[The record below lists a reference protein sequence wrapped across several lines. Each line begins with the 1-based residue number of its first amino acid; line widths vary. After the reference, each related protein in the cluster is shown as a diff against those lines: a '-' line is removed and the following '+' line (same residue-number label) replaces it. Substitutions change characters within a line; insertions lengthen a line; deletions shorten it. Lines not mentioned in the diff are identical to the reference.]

1 MRKPRRDES
10 GSLPS
15 GVEPGS
21 LIVVPLPSGTFSVIW
36 ILETGT
42 YEGSGH
48 YRFLIMDGFLPAIPE
63 EAVLP
68 DLRVAEAP
76 GGAFPGRENVWK
88 GCFFG
93 DLPNDFTVVG
103 KRTLPPDGH
112 PLFAGEGTM
121 VFQGGEDTR
130 TQLHRTWR
138 LIHDRPALEA
148 EWARSEAE
156 RQKIADEGR
165 RTRTLPGM
173 LRERVFPGWAEMW
186 PPRAVSE
193 ARRIFRDGTRD
204 LIALQEKGTRRQRI
218 AVLKRI
224 VTELNALYDAEGCIE
239 TVERE
244 EIVARIE
251 ELAAIVGVSNEGEAL
266 TGHRIW

>member
-1 MRKPRRDES
+1 MARRTRMQ
-10 GSLPS
+10 S

-21 LIVVPLPSGTFSVIW
+21 LVVVPLPNGTYSVIW
-36 ILETGT
+36 ILEALT

-48 YRFLIMDGFLPAIPE
+48 FRFLIMEGFLPATPKKE
-63 EAVLP
+63 DLP
-68 DLRVAEAP
+68 DLRLAEAP

-103 KRTLPPDGH
+103 KRTLPPKGH

-130 TQLHRTWR
+130 AQLYLAWR

-148 EWARSEAE
+148 EWARSDAE
-156 RQKIADEGR
+156 RQKVTDERR
-165 RTRTLPGM
+165 RTRTLPRM
-173 LRERVFPGWAEMW
+173 LRERVFPSWAKTW
-186 PPRAVSE
+186 PPRVVRE
-193 ARRIFRDGTRD
+193 GRRIFRDGTRD
-204 LIALQEKGTRRQRI
+204 LIALQEKGTKRQRT

-224 VTELNALYDAEGCIE
+224 VTELNALYDKEGCIE

-251 ELAAIVGVSNEGEAL
+251 ALAALVGLSNEGETL
-266 TGHRIW
+266 TGHRDW